1 MGHRGD
7 IMIFAKRKTKGGFT
21 IIEMLISLAI
31 LALLMS
37 AVATAF
43 YASAVNYRENE
54 DIFRAVHTARQ
65 VLYRITMELR
75 TATAVK
81 HDDPAN
87 ECSMVTAE
95 GSDITY
101 RYNSG
106 DNTLYLITNDDA
118 TDADYVFCDNV
129 TAMTFVRTFDTGDPT
144 VVKNV
149 QINMTVAAGN
159 VSQTVA
165 TAAVVRRNM

>member
-1 MGHRGD
+1 
-7 IMIFAKRKTKGGFT
+7 MILAKRKSNGGFT
-21 IIEMLISLAI
+21 IIEMLVSLAI

-43 YASAVNYRENE
+43 YASAINHRENE

-65 VLYRITMELR
+65 ALFRITMELR

-87 ECSMVTAE
+87 ECSMVTAA
-95 GSDITY
+95 GSNITY

-106 DNTLYLITNDDA
+106 DNTLYLITNDDTA
-118 TDADYVFCDNV
+118 DADYVFCDNV
-129 TAMTFVRTFDTGDPT
+129 TAMSFVRTFDTGDPT
-144 VVKNV
+144 MVKNV
-149 QINMTVAAGN
+149 QINMTVSSGN

>member
-1 MGHRGD
+1 MVL
-7 IMIFAKRKTKGGFT
+7 AKRKSRGGFT

-43 YASAVNYRENE
+43 YASSINYRENE
-54 DIFRAVHTARQ
+54 DIFAAVHTARQ
-65 VLYRITMELR
+65 VLFRITMELR

-87 ECSMVTAE
+87 ECTMVTAE

-101 RYNSG
+101 RYNS
-106 DNTLYLITNDDA
+106 DDDTLYLITNDDA
-118 TDADYVFCDNV
+118 TDADYVFCENV
-129 TAMTFVRTFDTGDPT
+129 TAMTFERTVDAGDPT

-149 QINMTVAAGN
+149 QINMTVTAGD
-159 VSQTVA
+159 VSQNVA
-165 TAAVVRRNM
+165 TAVVVRRNM

>member
-1 MGHRGD
+1 MGNRGD
-7 IMIFAKRKTKGGFT
+7 IMILAKRKTKSGFT

-65 VLYRITMELR
+65 VLFRITMELR

-87 ECSMVTAE
+87 ECTMVTAE
-95 GSDITY
+95 GSNITY

-129 TAMTFVRTFDTGDPT
+129 TAMSFVRTFDTGDPT

-149 QINMTVAAGN
+149 QINMTVAAGD
-159 VSQTVA
+159 VSQTVS
-165 TAAVVRRNM
+165 TAVVVRRNM